1 MKLTEKQRHIHDFI
15 CRFIAARGYSPT
27 IADIQKQYHLKSPST
42 VHHTLSELVRKKYL
56 RRTANAARGLE
67 VLKDS
72 EVSGL
77 FEIPLLGIISAGKPI
92 EAILTN
98 DTIEVPRALKKSPKT
113 FALRVSGD
121 SMIEEGLL
129 DGDYIAVEPAQ
140 IAANRQIVVA
150 LINGSE
156 ATLKRFIRKGNVIHL
171 EPANPKYK
179 TLVIKPPHTVEIQG
193 IYTGLVRINK
203 G

>member
-1 MKLTEKQRHIHDFI
+1 MTLTEKQRHIHDFI
-15 CRFIAARGYSPT
+15 CRFIGAYGYSPT
-27 IADIQKQYHLKSPST
+27 IAEIQRQYGLKSPAT
-42 VHHTLSELVRKKYL
+42 VHQALSELVRKQYI
-56 RRTANAARGLE
+56 RRTANAARGIE
-67 VLKDS
+67 ILKES

-98 DTIEVPRALKKSPKT
+98 DTIEVPRALKKSART

-121 SMIEEGLL
+121 SMIGEGLL
-129 DGDYIAVEPAQ
+129 DGDYVAVEPSQSAR
-140 IAANRQIVVA
+140 NRQIVVA

-156 ATLKRFIRKGNVIHL
+156 ATLKRFRREGGIVYL
-171 EPANPKYK
+171 EPANSKYK
-179 TLVIKPPHTVEIQG
+179 TLVIRPPDTLQIQG
-193 IYTGLVRINK
+193 ILTGSLRLIK